1 MTNIAPD
8 TGSITDID
16 LLNAVA
22 KKDRSALS
30 TFYDRHSAGLY
41 GLALKILRDE
51 ALAQDVLQDLFLFLW
66 ESADRFTERRGSPVG
81 WMMISCRN
89 RCIDKLRQK
98 ERRQKRSVNLDETTL
113 QSIEMNESES
123 PLEFVHQ
130 KEVQKVVTRA
140 LEGLPEE
147 QRVPIEMAYFKG
159 MSQSEIAKDLNLPLG
174 TVKTRIR
181 LGMQKLKDS
190 IADLAK

>member
-22 KKDRSALS
+22 RRDRSALS
-30 TFYDRHSAGLY
+30 TFYDRHVAGLY

-66 ESADRFTERRGSPVG
+66 ENADRFIERRGSPVG

-98 ERRQKRSVNLDETTL
+98 ERRQRRTTDLDETTL

-130 KEVQKVVTRA
+130 KEVQKVVTQA
-140 LEGLPEE
+140 LDGLPEE

-159 MSQSEIAKDLNLPLG
+159 MSQSEIAKNLNLPLG

-181 LGMQKLKDS
+181 LGMQKLRDLT
-190 IADLAK
+190 ADLAK

>member
-16 LLNAVA
+16 LLKAA
-22 KKDRSALS
+22 ARRDRSALS
-30 TFYDRHSAGLY
+30 TFYDRHAAALY

-66 ESADRFTERRGSPVG
+66 ENAGRFIERRGSPVG

-98 ERRQKRSVNLDETTL
+98 ERRQRRSVNLDETTL

-123 PLEFVHQ
+123 PLEFVHY
-130 KEVQKVVTRA
+130 KEAMFWAVSR
-140 LEGLPEE
+140 
-147 QRVPIEMAYFKG
+147 
-159 MSQSEIAKDLNLPLG
+159 
-174 TVKTRIR
+174 
-181 LGMQKLKDS
+181 
-190 IADLAK
+190 